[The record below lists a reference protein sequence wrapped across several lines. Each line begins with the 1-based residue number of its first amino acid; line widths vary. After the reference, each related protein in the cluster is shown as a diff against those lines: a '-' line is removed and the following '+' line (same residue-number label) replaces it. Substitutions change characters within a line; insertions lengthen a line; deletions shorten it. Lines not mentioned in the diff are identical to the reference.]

1 MFAWLPVSPFTKIT
15 YILTS
20 LAHFSKQFLRDIR
33 EAEPWAIVLILSQV
47 KLNSQLSHGAFF
59 CWQLWQSTKR
69 PREDFLPSSELYEE
83 PEVDTHRD
91 LLCPSTF
98 SESSDEFRVSLSCF
112 LHLTYRLMIL
122 SSIWWSIIGIWPPVE
137 RYWGDG
143 DNWKTLGKLPTQLKE
158 ISLLSSKTLSDLGLS
173 VKIGGWSDTFPQL
186 TVYMDITRWSTLKSD
201 WLYSLQPK
209 MEKLYT
215 VSKNKTRRWLWLR
228 SWTPYCK
235 IQT

>member
-1 MFAWLPVSPFTKIT
+1 M
-15 YILTS
+15 
-20 LAHFSKQFLRDIR
+20 
-33 EAEPWAIVLILSQV
+33 VL
-47 KLNSQLSHGAFF
+47 FF

-69 PREDFLPSSELYEE
+69 PRADLLPSSELYEE
-83 PEVDTHRD
+83 PEVGTNRD

-98 SESSDEFRVSLSCF
+98 SESSDELRVSLSWF
-112 LHLTYRLMIL
+112 LHLAYRLMIL
-122 SSIWWSIIGIWPPVE
+122 SFIWWSIIGIWPPVE
-137 RYWGDG
+137 RYWGEG

-209 MEKLYT
+209 VENSALYSQQKQDWELT
-215 VSKNKTRRWLWLR
+215 VAQIMNSLLPKSDLN
-228 SWTPYCK
+228 
-235 IQT
+235 